1 MIGSRD
7 TCVSIILLYNQS
19 ANSGESQ
26 QHAKKFAKI
35 DVSGG
40 SIRGTM
46 KGIKM
51 KRYEIL
57 ERSMGV

>member
-7 TCVSIILLYNQS
+7 TCDSMILLYNQN

-40 SIRGTM
+40 SIRGAM
-46 KGIKM
+46 KGIAM

-57 ERSMGV
+57 ERYLGI